1 MLNKVELI
9 GRVGADPERRFMPN
23 GGAVVNFSLA
33 TTRQWKDKNSGER
46 VEKTEWHRVVSYG
59 KLAEIIN
66 DYVKKGRLIRVEGRI
81 ETQEYEKDGIKRY
94 STRIVADEMLMLG
107 SRAEAQG
114 NSGASVAPAPVSGQ
128 QANQSAPPAEFY
140 DDNPF

>member
-9 GRVGADPERRFMPN
+9 GRVGSDPEQRFMPN
-23 GGAVVNFSLA
+23 GGAVVSLSIA
-33 TTRQWKDKNSGER
+33 TTRRWKDKNSGER
-46 VEKTEWHRVVSYG
+46 VEDTEWHRVIAFN

-81 ETQEYEKDGIKRY
+81 KTRQWEKDGVVRF
-94 STRIVADEMLMLG
+94 STEIIADDMLMLG

-114 NSGASVAPAPVSGQ
+114 QSLSAEVSAASAQPVPVT
-128 QANQSAPPAEFY
+128 QSADF
-140 DDNPF
+140 DDVPF